1 MKVYIKSNSKKDLAW
16 AKFFGRRRSRKV
28 TFIVETTGDDD
39 IDNQLMVDDLSSL
52 FLGPCFARGA
62 QGKLHLGTYKDQSVA
77 VKISPILDDFHKF
90 SDLADKIEKQFHRE
104 FTFLSRLRHP
114 NVLQFVAAYKKPPI
128 LGIITE
134 YVSRGSL
141 GSFLNKIEHSHK
153 FLPLKKVIAMAL
165 DIARGMAYVH
175 SQGIVHRDL
184 KPDNILIS
192 EDFHLKVA
200 DFGLACEESECRRLA
215 DGAGTYK
222 WKAPEMVKRK
232 KSYNRKIDV
241 YSFGLILWELVAGTV
256 PFEDMTREQVAFAV
270 VNKNLRPPVPKHC
283 HPTMRALIEQCWC
296 SKPAKR
302 LEFSQ
307 IVQILQHLEA

>member
-1 MKVYIKSNSKKDLAW
+1 MQVYIKSNSKKDLAW
-16 AKFFGRRRSRKV
+16 AKFFGSRRSRKV

-90 SDLADKIEKQFHRE
+90 SDLADKIAKQFHRE

-134 YVSRGSL
+134 YVSRG
-141 GSFLNKIEHSHK
+141 
-153 FLPLKKVIAMAL
+153 
-165 DIARGMAYVH
+165 
-175 SQGIVHRDL
+175 IVHRDL
-184 KPDNILIS
+184 KPDNILIT

-256 PFEDMTREQVAFAV
+256 PFEDMTREQVPFAV
-270 VNKNLRPPVPKHC
+270 VNKNLRPPVPEHC

-296 SKPAKR
+296 FKPAKR

-307 IVQILQHLEA
+307 IVQILEHLEA